1 MQDSSPF
8 QFLAIDQIHESTTN
22 PRRTFDEAKL
32 YELAESIKHNGLI
45 QPITVRPNNQ
55 GFEIVA
61 GARRYRAAQ
70 LAELFSVPARIVE
83 IDDAKALEWQL
94 VENSQRVDVH
104 PYEEAQ
110 GFQRLLDIPGYD
122 VAALVEKSG
131 KSASHVYA
139 RLSLLQLIP
148 TVAEAF
154 TQERITASHANLI
167 ARLPQESQAAAF
179 EQCWRKDWQDKEPHL
194 LPAKHLAAWIQANLY
209 LSLADAPFDR
219 EDPTLNPAAGACVTC
234 PRRSGHNTSLFCDV
248 QGDQCLDSTC
258 YHGKVEAL
266 LDREIAAHPGLVQ
279 IENGWRNP
287 KEQRPGAVQR
297 GHVREIPT
305 VTDNPDAEPVMPC
318 AAAKAAIVVYGKQ
331 LGRKLT
337 VCTDKNCP
345 VHDPQAA
352 AEAAANPAPTMPPA
366 PEAETEEE
374 AAQRKAEFERQRT
387 EYEEEQQRREE
398 ERKQQFD
405 KQQADYEAE
414 RNRRAEVLK
423 GRQATLERILENAP
437 PMFTAHQLRVFL
449 RTLCNLDPY
458 TFTDEVVEH
467 FAGEDENHQQTP
479 EEILASALNH
489 VPDEKLTRFALRLAL
504 TEYVDI
510 PRENEFDFLAEAEA
524 AFVPPTPD
532 KKKPKANKPTL
543 IKTSTKAS
551 PKAAPKKAAAPK
563 KKVAA

>member
-1 MQDSSPF
+1 MQDSSAF
-8 QFLAIDQIHESTTN
+8 QYLAIDQIHESTTN

-83 IDDAKALEWQL
+83 IDDATALEWAIT
-94 VENSQRVDVH
+94 ENALREDVH

-110 GFQRLLDIPGYD
+110 GYQRLLEMPGYD
-122 VAALVEKSG
+122 VATLVEKTG
-131 KSASHVYA
+131 KSASHIYA

-148 TVAEAF
+148 IVAEAF

-167 ARLPQESQAAAF
+167 ARLPQDVQEAAF

-194 LPAKHLAAWIQANLY
+194 LPAKHVAAWIQTNLY

-219 EDPTLNPAAGACVTC
+219 VDPTLNPAAGACVTC

-248 QGDQCLDSTC
+248 QGDQCLDSNC
-258 YHGKVEAL
+258 YKVKVEVF

-279 IENGWRNP
+279 IENSWRNP

-297 GHVREIPT
+297 GHVREIPAE
-305 VTDNPDAEPVMPC
+305 TDNPDAEPQMPC
-318 AAAKAAIVVYGKQ
+318 AAAKTAIVVYGKQ

-337 VCTDKNCP
+337 VCTDKHCP

-374 AAQRKAEFERQRT
+374 AAERKAEFERLRA
-387 EYEEEQQRREE
+387 EYEEEQQQREA
-398 ERKQQFD
+398 ERKQQFE
-405 KQQADYEAE
+405 QEQAKYEAE
-414 RNRRAEVLK
+414 RNRKAEIL
-423 GRQATLERILENAP
+423 QAREDTLNRILENAP
-437 PMFTAHQLRVFL
+437 PTFTAAQLRVFL
-449 RTLCNLDPY
+449 SALCNLDPHSI
-458 TFTDEVVEH
+458 TEDVADH
-467 FAGEDENHQQTP
+467 FAEESNDHQQTP
-479 EEILASALNH
+479 EEILATALSQT
-489 VPDEKLTRFALRLAL
+489 PDEKLTSFALRLAL
-504 TEYVDI
+504 TGYVTI
-510 PRENEFDFLAEAEA
+510 PRENELDFLAEAEA
-524 AFVPPTPD
+524 MFVPPQPA

-543 IKTSTKAS
+543 IKGGTKAS
-551 PKAAPKKAAAPK
+551 PKAVPKKAATPK